1 MKWIRRFFGRH
12 TAISESPENGPAA
25 QEFEH
30 AQEDNHYFSD
40 EPIASKIHD
49 RFGRAPFAARIAE
62 TIAKRR
68 DPSSIVI
75 GLFGPWGD
83 GKTSVLKMME
93 ESLAQ
98 YETLVTIRFNPWHF
112 PSEDALL
119 RGFFATL
126 AEALGREPAFK
137 EKAAKL
143 LESYGGIL
151 SVVSVALPGV
161 EINPGAAAKN
171 IGESLSKV
179 SLDQLKDQIDA
190 LLGQSG
196 KRLVILID
204 DIDRLD
210 KDETN
215 AIFKLVKLSA
225 SFKYTSYVLAFD
237 DDVVAAALGE
247 RYGAGGHEAGRA
259 FLEKIIQVP
268 LHLPPADRMSLRQIT
283 FEGVEHA
290 LNQSEITLEQ
300 RQIDVFTRYFV
311 DGLEPKLETPRIAK
325 LYTNALMFSLPL
337 VKGEVNIAEFM
348 LIEGIRVLYPK
359 LYAAIRDNPDLFL
372 KGEPRAALR
381 GPEQPSSPLSRLI
394 ESAMPASVSEERE
407 QVRERLLKPLFP
419 RIGNSMYGGEWEA
432 TWTEGQRICSARY
445 FKRYFVYG
453 VPEGEISDSHLT
465 VLAEALVVA
474 DPDGQRSLL
483 SMYPI
488 RAMPQLIQA
497 LRDRVDSLD
506 QHFVLPIAIAVARNG
521 DLLPR
526 ERGPYVLGGTMMQ
539 AGILISQLMRRVP
552 LPERQAAVETVIQA
566 ATPLAMGS
574 ECVRWLTHASD
585 RDEQYRVLPNEAND
599 IIYRLFAERIREANT
614 VKPVYEQAGGDAP
627 LLYWYWKKGRGQEE
641 IEASLRALFDAEPA
655 RADDFLETYIGEG
668 WELDSGLPVR
678 LDLRRET
685 YDDIASLISPNYIVT
700 NLRARYG
707 VELDDPQYHQE
718 GTPARITAHQFAFI
732 HKRALAEQQ
741 LQPGMEFEQE
751 ITPTLDAKG
760 KDS

>member
-1 MKWIRRFFGRH
+1 MKWIRRLFGQH
-12 TAISESPENGPAA
+12 TPVSETSADGPAA
-25 QEFEH
+25 QEPEH
-30 AQEDNHYFSD
+30 IQEDNHYFSD
-40 EPIASKIHD
+40 EPIASKAHD
-49 RFGRAPFAARIAE
+49 RFGRALFAARIAE

-93 ESLAQ
+93 ESLVQ
-98 YETLVTIRFNPWHF
+98 YEQVVTIRFNPWHF

-161 EINPGAAAKN
+161 EINPGEAAKN
-171 IGESLSKV
+171 ISESLSKV
-179 SLDQLKDQIDA
+179 SLDQLKDQIDT

-268 LHLPPADRMSLRQIT
+268 LHLPPADRMTLRQIT
-283 FEGVEHA
+283 FEGVDHA
-290 LNQSEITLEQ
+290 LNQAGIVLGQ
-300 RQIDVFTRYFV
+300 PQADVFSRCFV

-325 LYTNALMFSLPL
+325 LYTNALMFALPL

-348 LIEGIRVLYPK
+348 LIEGVRVLYPK

-372 KGEPRAALR
+372 KGEPRQALR
-381 GPEQPSSPLSRLI
+381 GLEQPPSPLSRLI
-394 ESAMPASVSEERE
+394 ESGMPASAPEERE
-407 QVRERLLKPLFP
+407 QVRQRLLKPLFP
-419 RIGNSMYGGEWEA
+419 RVGNSTYGGEWEEKWA
-432 TWTEGQRICSARY
+432 GEQSICSARY

-453 VPEGEISDSHLT
+453 VPEGDIADCHLAALT
-465 VLAEALVVA
+465 EALVTA
-474 DPDGQRSLL
+474 NPDEQRNLL
-483 SMYPI
+483 SAYPK
-488 RAMPQLIQA
+488 RTMPQLIQA
-497 LRDRVDSLD
+497 LRDRVESLD
-506 QHFVLPIAIAVARNG
+506 PAFALPIAIAIARNG

-526 ERGPYVLGGTMMQ
+526 ERGPYVLGGTRMQ
-539 AGILISQLMRRVP
+539 AGILISQLMRCIP
-552 LPERQAAVETVIQA
+552 LPERQAAVETVVQVSS
-566 ATPLAMGS
+566 PLTMGS
-574 ECVRWLTHASD
+574 ECVRWLTHSSD
-585 RDEQYRVLPNEAND
+585 RDEQYRVLSSEAND
-599 IIYRLFAERIREANT
+599 VIYRLFANRICEANAA
-614 VKPVYEQAGGDAP
+614 KPIFEQAGGDAP
-627 LLYWYWKKGRGQEE
+627 QLYWYWQKGRGQEE
-641 IEASLRALFDAEPA
+641 IEASLRALFDAEPT
-655 RADDFLETYIGEG
+655 RVDDFLETYSGEG
-668 WELDSGLPVR
+668 WEVESGLPVR
-678 LDLRRET
+678 SDLRRET
-685 YDDIASLISPNYIVT
+685 YDALALLISPTYIAA
-700 NLRARYG
+700 NLRSRYG
-707 VELDDPQYHQE
+707 VELDDPQYYQD
-718 GTPARITAHQFAFI
+718 GTPARITAHQFVFI
-732 HKRALAEQQ
+732 HQRALAEQQ
-741 LQPGMEFEQE
+741 LQPAMEVRSENLPE
-751 ITPTLDAKG
+751 MDTR
-760 KDS
+760 DS

>member
-1 MKWIRRFFGRH
+1 MKWIRKLFDRQ
-12 TAISESPENGPAA
+12 TPNSTSSANDPTTQKSE
-25 QEFEH
+25 H
-30 AQEDNHYFSD
+30 DQEDNQYFSD
-40 EPIASKIHD
+40 EPIASKAHD
-49 RFGRAPFAARIAE
+49 RFGRALFAARIAE

-93 ESLAQ
+93 ESLDQ
-98 YETLVTIRFNPWHF
+98 YEQVITIRFNPWHF

-126 AEALGREPAFK
+126 ADALGKEPAFK
-137 EKAAKL
+137 EKAAAL

-151 SVVSVALPGV
+151 SVISVALPGV
-161 EINPGAAAKN
+161 EINPGEAAKN

-210 KDETN
+210 RDETH

-225 SFKYTSYVLAFD
+225 SFKYTCYVLAFD

-247 RYGAGGHEAGRA
+247 RYGAGGQEAGRA

-283 FEGVEHA
+283 FEGVDHA
-290 LNQSEITLEQ
+290 LGQAGIVLDQ
-300 RQIDVFTRYFV
+300 RQVDVFSRYFV
-311 DGLEPKLETPRIAK
+311 DGLEPRLETPRIAK
-325 LYTNALMFSLPL
+325 LYTNALMFALPL
-337 VKGEVNIAEFM
+337 VNGEVNIAEFM
-348 LIEGIRVLYPK
+348 LIEGLRVLFPK

-372 KGEPRAALR
+372 KGEPREALR
-381 GPEQPSSPLSRLI
+381 GLERPPSPLSRLL
-394 ESAMPASVSEERE
+394 ETAMSASTSEERE

-419 RIGNSMYGGEWEA
+419 RIGNTMYGGDWEEKWA
-432 TWTEGQRICSARY
+432 GEQRICSGRY

-453 VPEGEISDSHLT
+453 VPEGDIADSHLT
-465 VLAEALVVA
+465 VLAEALVAA
-474 DPDGQRSLL
+474 DPDAQRILL
-483 SMYPI
+483 SAYSK

-497 LRDRVDSLD
+497 LRNRADSLD
-506 QHFVLPIAIAVARNG
+506 EASALPIAIAVARNG

-539 AGILISQLMRRVP
+539 AGILISQLLRRIQ
-552 LPERQAAVETVIQA
+552 LPARQAAAEA
-566 ATPLAMGS
+566 AVLAASPLAMGI
-574 ECVRWLTHASD
+574 ECVRWLTHSSD
-585 RDEQYRVLPNEAND
+585 RHEQHRVLPDEAND
-599 IIYRLFAERIREANT
+599 IIYRLFADRVREANAAEPLF
-614 VKPVYEQAGGDAP
+614 VQAGRDAP
-627 LLYWYWKKGRGQEE
+627 HLYWYWQKGRNQEE
-641 IEASLRALFDAEPA
+641 VEANLRALFDADPA
-655 RADDFLETYIGEG
+655 CMDRFLDTYIGEG
-668 WELDSGLPVR
+668 WELESGLPIR
-678 LDLRRET
+678 SDLRRNT
-685 YDDIASLISPNYIVT
+685 YDDIASLISPDYIAA
-700 NLRARYG
+700 NLRSRYG

-718 GTPARITAHQFAFI
+718 GTPARMTAHQFVFI
-732 HKRALAEQQ
+732 HQGALTEQQ
-741 LQPGMEFEQE
+741 LQPDG
-751 ITPTLDAKG
+751 DG
-760 KDS
+760 G